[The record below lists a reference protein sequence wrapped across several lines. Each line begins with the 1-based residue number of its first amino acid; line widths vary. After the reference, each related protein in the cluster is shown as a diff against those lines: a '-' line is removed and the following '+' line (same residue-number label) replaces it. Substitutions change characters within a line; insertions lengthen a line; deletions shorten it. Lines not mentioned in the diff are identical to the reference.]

1 MSADD
6 MSHAERIKAAIDFK
20 EPDRVPM
27 FDSMTWSVNMA
38 GKNLGLI
45 GQKVKDVSFPKW
57 IHNPDIFVESQ
68 IKALDRFDHDFV
80 HSRMSSH
87 ILTEAMGCREE
98 EPYWDVPATINTAIN
113 RVEDW
118 KTLKFPNMDKD
129 GKIPTQL
136 TAIRML
142 DKELHEKRGDDVFI
156 TGFVRG
162 AFTLAV
168 IVLGV
173 ERFMFSMIDKPD
185 ETRELIDFCN
195 DVSIECIKAQ
205 IDAGADHIYTPDP
218 RASAALISAKFYHDF
233 ALPAA
238 QKQSAAIRKYKDKY
252 AHHYHICGDTR
263 ARWDDLAK
271 IGASYV
277 SLDYMINLK
286 EAKENIGKKTAIAGN
301 MSPAGTLLLGT
312 PGMVEEEGKQ
322 MIRDAAVG
330 GGYIYWAGCDL
341 PIDCPIEN
349 VDKFFEVPK
358 VYGKY
363 PIEI

>member
-6 MSHAERIKAAIDFK
+6 MSHAERIKSAIDFK

-87 ILTEAMGCREE
+87 ILAEPMGCREE

-162 AFTLAV
+162 AFTLAE

-173 ERFMFSMIDKPD
+173 ERFM
-185 ETRELIDFCN
+185 DFCN

-218 RASAALISAKFYHDF
+218 SASAALISAKFYHDF

-263 ARWDDLAK
+263 TRWDDLAK

-277 SLDYMINLK
+277 SLDYMISLK